1 MRTLVFLIC
10 RTKWR
15 KWNVQC
21 RSNSGAD
28 LHRYKE
34 EEKEEEEKEGEE
46 EGKEEKEEKEEEE
59 EEAAVGGRAAHTH
72 TPVSLNIGR
81 ATELSCMR
89 HRSSV
94 QYWCK

>member
-1 MRTLVFLIC
+1 MTLVTHSPVLDSDHASAEQMRTLVFLIC

-34 EEKEEEEKEGEE
+34 EEKEEEEKEGE
-46 EGKEEKEEKEEEE
+46 
-59 EEAAVGGRAAHTH
+59 
-72 TPVSLNIGR
+72 
-81 ATELSCMR
+81 
-89 HRSSV
+89 
-94 QYWCK
+94 